1 MKNFNYY
8 QTTEIIY
15 GIGRIK
21 ELGKI
26 AKRFGKRCLLV
37 TTPSIPALKHLFK
50 RAEEILIAE
59 GLKVKH
65 FDKVEPNPTT
75 DIVTAGAKIA
85 KKFNAEVIIGLG
97 GGSSMDTAKAI
108 AVEATHEG
116 TAWDYLYFRKK
127 QPTKKTLP
135 IIAVSTTSGTGS
147 QVTQVAVVTNTKER
161 NKSAIFNSIIYPKVA
176 IVDPELMLTL
186 PKSVTA
192 PTGFDAFCHAFE
204 SVVHINNSPLVD
216 VFAWKAI
223 EIVINTLPYL
233 LEHLDDIDARAKMA
247 YADTLAGLAIANVGV
262 TLPHGIG
269 MAISGLYPHVA
280 HGASLAIVYPAFTR
294 FTFNHSLAQFSKL
307 GKLFNPK
314 MLNESEEK
322 LAERSII
329 EVDEFLKKIG
339 LYKSL
344 KDYEMPE
351 NEIELLAKNSMILPD
366 YTNNPRLATD
376 KEMLEIIKQLYY
388 LK

>member
-8 QTTEIIY
+8 QTTEIVY

-21 ELGKI
+21 ELGKL
-26 AKRFGKRCLLV
+26 AKRFGQKCLLV
-37 TTPSIPALKHLFK
+37 TTPPVPALEPLFNK
-50 RAEEILIAE
+50 AKKILTDD
-59 GLKVKH
+59 GLEVEH

-75 DIVTAGAKIA
+75 EIVTTGAQIA
-85 KKFNAEVIIGLG
+85 KQFKAEVVIGLG

-116 TAWDYLYFRKK
+116 TAWDYLYFRET
-127 QPTKKTLP
+127 QPTDKTLP

-161 NKSAIFNSIIYPKVA
+161 NKSAIFNPIIFPKVT

-204 SVVHINNSPLVD
+204 SVVHVNHSPLVD
-216 VFAWKAI
+216 VLAWKAI
-223 EIVINTLPYL
+223 KIVINTLPYL
-233 LEHLDDIDARAKMA
+233 LEHLDDIEARSKMA
-247 YADTLAGLAIANVGV
+247 FADTLAGLSIANVGV

-269 MAISGLYPHVA
+269 MAISGLYPHIA
-280 HGASLAIVYPAFTR
+280 HGTSLAIVYPAFTR
-294 FTFNHSLAQFSKL
+294 FTSKHALIQFAKLGRLFNHNMA
-307 GKLFNPK
+307 G
-314 MLNESEEK
+314 ESEEI
-322 LAERSII
+322 LAEKSILDI
-329 EVDEFLKKIG
+329 DEFLKKIG
-339 LYKSL
+339 LYKCL
-344 KDYEMPE
+344 KHYGMPE

-366 YTNNPRLATD
+366 YRNNPRLATD
-376 KEMLEIIKQLYY
+376 AEMLEIIKQSYY
-388 LK
+388 F